1 MYMYQTCNRYINL
14 INIYLKKKVC
24 KCTILP
30 AMSQKQLRPGRT
42 YVDHMS
48 KDKGLYPSFRPYGKV
63 LVILP
68 IVSWFHY
75 EMGTS
80 AAVIPR
86 SNGKK

>member
-1 MYMYQTCNRYINL
+1 MLDHQESVQVLDPASN
-14 INIYLKKKVC
+14 VSE
-24 KCTILP
+24 TI
-30 AMSQKQLRPGRT
+30 APGRT

>member
-1 MYMYQTCNRYINL
+1 MNFCPLLCWIT
-14 INIYLKKKVC
+14 KKVC
-24 KCTILP
+24 KCSILP

-42 YVDHMS
+42 CVDHMS